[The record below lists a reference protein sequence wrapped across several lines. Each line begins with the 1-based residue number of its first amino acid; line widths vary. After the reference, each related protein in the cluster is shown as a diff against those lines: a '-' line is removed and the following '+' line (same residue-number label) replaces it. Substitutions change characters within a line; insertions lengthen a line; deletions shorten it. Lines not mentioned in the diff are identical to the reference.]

1 MHAGEVGTREADGIM
16 NMCAAEELAY
26 GIAWVEKK
34 RKRSSRTSC
43 AEACVGFSASQFNL
57 VRALDGQLQWGG
69 LAGLAAFSPL
79 PEHCRILKAT
89 EYRYFVE
96 CAPWDGYPAAEWR
109 RSVVKDFATG
119 KKRYEVPVGAQ
130 SPSRSVLA
138 QFADECAS
146 QLSLQQGLAHG
157 AHIRIIFLKDV
168 FHRYWRDVLN
178 ALSDAG
184 LMSMVFEAL
193 HVMNIPH
200 GPWKSGK
207 WWREMQESMD
217 KHFRRNTHENP
228 LFQAMLPELQ
238 REMQRYGRGFRLTAE
253 PDTHAAQ
260 RQVWRWLK
268 RVGFLR
274 RKYWFVKLKTWWEFS
289 NA

>member
-79 PEHCRILKAT
+79 SEHCRILTAS
-89 EYRYFVE
+89 EYRYFAE
-96 CAPWDGYPAAEWR
+96 CAPWDNTYSAPVWR
-109 RSVVKDFATG
+109 RSVVIDCATG
-119 KKRYEVPVGAQ
+119 QKRYEVPVGAQ
-130 SPSRSVLA
+130 SPSRSVLV

-146 QLSLQQGLAHG
+146 QLSAQQGLAHG
-157 AHIRIIFLKDV
+157 AHIRTIFLKDV

-178 ALSDAG
+178 SLSDAE

-200 GPWKSGK
+200 GP
-207 WWREMQESMD
+207 
-217 KHFRRNTHENP
+217 
-228 LFQAMLPELQ
+228 
-238 REMQRYGRGFRLTAE
+238 
-253 PDTHAAQ
+253 
-260 RQVWRWLK
+260 
-268 RVGFLR
+268 
-274 RKYWFVKLKTWWEFS
+274 
-289 NA
+289 